1 MIADSQGVRIAWE
14 SHGDGPPLLLVQGLG
29 YGRWGWQPIVPLLAS
44 RFRVL
49 VFDNRGIGDS
59 DKPPGPVHGR
69 ADGR

>member
-29 YGRWGWQPIVPLLAS
+29 YGRWGWQPIVPLLAAAFP
-44 RFRVL
+44 RARL
-49 VFDNRGIGDS
+49 RQPRHRRQRQAAGA
-59 DKPPGPVHGR
+59 VHGR